1 MIRRTV
7 VTFVATT
14 GLLLSLSALG
24 ATAHAGPAPVIGTG
38 DRTCVL
44 TKHANCRHV
53 VHKWRVEHH
62 GNLTG
67 IKLTRAKIHG
77 ADLRGA
83 ILDGANLRGAVLRHA
98 HLHEAS
104 FVNAKM
110 GPAPRRSGSKVAPR
124 DQPPVCT
131 YGCEGIDL
139 GFTISN
145 GANFTGADLTNA
157 MLNGS
162 QNYTSNFTK
171 AILVGAELDGADFQ
185 AANLTNANLTRV
197 SGEGLTL
204 MQANLTNA
212 NLTSADLEHARL
224 NGADLTGANLT
235 GADLWS
241 ADLTG
246 AILTGVT
253 WSQTTCPDGTVTNT
267 GC

>member
-1 MIRRTV
+1 MLRLAGGALTAVI
-7 VTFVATT
+7 
-14 GLLLSLSALG
+14 LG
-24 ATAHAGPAPVIGTG
+24 AVVLQAPAHAGPAPVIGTG

-44 TKHANCRHV
+44 AKHANCRGV
-53 VHKWRVEHH
+53 IHKWEVEHH

-67 IKLTRAKIHG
+67 IKLARARLHG

-104 FVNAKM
+104 FVNADM
-110 GPAPRRSGSKVAPR
+110 RPAAKRNTTRWTPR
-124 DQPPVCT
+124 DLPPVCT

-139 GFTISN
+139 GFTINN

-162 QNYTSNFTK
+162 QNYTSNFTN
-171 AILVGAELDGADFQ
+171 AILVGADLDGADFQ